1 MRTIENEDE
10 SVLEAISL
18 RDVLREPEPVAGVAP
33 EEVTVR
39 SVVVRR
45 GIDETEDEIE

>member
-1 MRTIENEDE
+1 
-10 SVLEAISL
+10 
-18 RDVLREPEPVAGVAP
+18 VLREPETVAGVAP